1 METDHLSVQ
10 TDALVLCLPPGIT
23 RTEKDK
29 GTLYELSFRGESS
42 HEFRRLV
49 LFRPFGPLMKVKN
62 ERVDTA
68 NVPINIVVA
77 LAGRTDKFKQFMH
90 NFRFVSPSVRG
101 VQFASFLFVLY
112 IFCNFAT
119 PFVCSASAC
128 GQRRGTAEKK
138 HLPERLVCVTHNL
151 FRKKMRYCAWSDP
164 VSLAAAGFN
173 WAGREARSRRTR
185 KIIHEKFPISHLR
198 PRESISFF
206 RAA

>member
-1 METDHLSVQ
+1 MDTDGLPTFQ
-10 TDALVLCLPPGIT
+10 TNALVWLPPGIT

-29 GTLYELSFRGESS
+29 GTLYELTFRGESS
-42 HEFRRLV
+42 YEFRRLV
-49 LFRPFGPLMKVKN
+49 LFRPFGPLMKVKS

-101 VQFASFLFVLY
+101 GRFTSDFVCLY

-128 GQRRGTAEKK
+128 GLRRGTVEKIS
-138 HLPERLVCVTHNL
+138 PERVVCVTHNL
-151 FRKKMRYCAWSDP
+151 FRKMRYSGWLDP
-164 VSLAAAGFN
+164 VSVAAAGFN
-173 WAGREARSRRTR
+173 WAGREARSWR
-185 KIIHEKFPISHLR
+185 KRK
-198 PRESISFF
+198 
-206 RAA
+206 

>member
-101 VQFASFLFVLY
+101 GAVRFV
-112 IFCNFAT
+112 
-119 PFVCSASAC
+119 FVCFIYFLQLCDPICLFCLSMRPEERHGGKKTSPRKAC
-128 GQRRGTAEKK
+128 LCNT
-138 HLPERLVCVTHNL
+138 
-151 FRKKMRYCAWSDP
+151 
-164 VSLAAAGFN
+164 
-173 WAGREARSRRTR
+173 
-185 KIIHEKFPISHLR
+185 
-198 PRESISFF
+198 
-206 RAA
+206 